1 MKNMF
6 IVVCDKKG
14 KENLPDLPIGQSRDK
29 LGEKAKVSG
38 RQYSKGIKIKDRNTR
53 CVKLNTHCSRFK
65 VYKDTKVLLL
75 PGDKKDERTK
85 RRNKR
90 PVP

>member
-38 RQYSKGIKIKDRNTR
+38 RQYSKGIKIKEQKYTL
-53 CVKLNTHCSRFK
+53 CKIKYTLFSV
-65 VYKDTKVLLL
+65 
-75 PGDKKDERTK
+75 
-85 RRNKR
+85 
-90 PVP
+90 